1 MTHRYSLSYTEADS
15 IMRDTS
21 RPMADRVLACLYMFQ
36 KAADES
42 NAPNLGPFSA
52 ADIADY
58 MGIEP
63 IEIVEGAFVGLE
75 GKGLIRNEGKPGLEN
90 DG

>member
-1 MTHRYSLSYTEADS
+1 MHEYRLSYTEAES

-36 KAADES
+36 KAVDES
-42 NAPNLGPFSA
+42 NQPHLGPFSA
-52 ADIADY
+52 ADVAGF

-63 IEIVEGAFVGLE
+63 VEIVEGAFVDLE
-75 GKGLIRNEGKPGLEN
+75 GRGLVSSERA
-90 DG
+90 

>member
-1 MTHRYSLSYTEADS
+1 MHEYRLSYTEAES

-21 RPMADRVLACLYMFQ
+21 RPMADRVVACLYMFQ
-36 KAADES
+36 KAVDES

-63 IEIVEGAFVGLE
+63 IEIVEGVLVELE
-75 GKGLIRNEGKPGLEN
+75 GRGQISNEGKPGLEN